1 VLKLVNCKFEDS
13 GKVFTVKLVNSLG
26 EVISNKAALIVS
38 CGPVFV
44 TNPTDQKVLKDKE
57 AKFECVVKSNPKPN
71 IIWLF
76 NGKELTARDG
86 VRMEKDLSKDKYSLI
101 FPKVGAANIGTITVK
116 AANEFGSVEKNCE
129 LDVLDAP
136 KMINKLDNITVNE
149 SEQATFVVKFSGKPK
164 PVVKWFKDEIEIQI
178 DETIEI
184 NETIENEISF
194 TIKSCKSLENTG
206 AYSAKIIN
214 DFGEAA
220 SNKATLTINSNCF

>member
-1 VLKLVNCKFEDS
+1 
-13 GKVFTVKLVNSLG
+13 
-26 EVISNKAALIVS
+26 
-38 CGPVFV
+38 
-44 TNPTDQKVLKDKE
+44 
-57 AKFECVVKSNPKPN
+57 
-71 IIWLF
+71 
-76 NGKELTARDG
+76 
-86 VRMEKDLSKDKYSLI
+86 MEKDLSKDKYSLI